1 MKKLK
6 VLTLACIIA
15 ASLIL
20 SASCVYMV
28 YAKENYIRQ
37 GEYDAGFDDGI
48 EYTIENMQLWTVE
61 RYDPEHPEDTAR
73 PDGYDLTIYIELDG
87 EIYEHGITQ
96 C

>member
-1 MKKLK
+1 MKTLKLCAL
-6 VLTLACIIA
+6 VGLLAALIMLPASSFIID
-15 ASLIL
+15 LI
-20 SASCVYMV
+20 
-28 YAKENYIRQ
+28 NQ